1 MNHRRHP
8 KSRAA
13 IARRRARDINSLI
26 LSLILSGLV
35 IVVVVI
41 LYATGWWL
49 TISGWAGDIIAWA
62 VDPILEQFKE
72 QAEQIGNTQPE

>member
-1 MNHRRHP
+1 MNRRRHP

-13 IARRRARDINSLI
+13 IARRRAHDIDSLI
-26 LSLILSGLV
+26 LPGLV

-49 TISGWAGDIIAWA
+49 TISGWAGGIIAWA